1 MSADNRPPMVLD
13 ICYSQAGPCG
23 AFQWLDEV
31 KPEADGLLV
40 QAHVLKPNIASKA
53 TICDQELMINNQVAS
68 DSTANVCDFTM
79 LNPPVGKHVVKVF
92 LSDEKGRPVT
102 DGWAEAA
109 SFTME
114 GVDEFVALKVE
125 PTKLEP
131 NEILVGRD
139 WQNLSF
145 EQRGLKDELNAPVI
159 RAMDRVDTSI
169 RFDAIQSPDNSRKIR
184 TRIKMRKAAKA
195 DKIYSLIKTYEA
207 FQLWEASKKAPNT
220 IEATPKVAAEKEED
234 DWERRQGWFRKEDEN
249 N

>member
-1 MSADNRPPMVLD
+1 MSADNRPPQVLSTR
-13 ICYSQAGPCG
+13 YAQGGPTG
-23 AFQWLDEV
+23 MFQWMVEV
-31 KPEADGLLV
+31 EPETDGLLV
-40 QAHVLKPNIASKA
+40 QAHVLKPNIASKV
-53 TICDQELMINNQVAS
+53 TICDKELMAIQQVAS
-68 DSTANVCDFTM
+68 DSTANVSDFTM
-79 LNPPVGKHVVKVF
+79 LNPPAGKHAVKVF

-125 PTKLEP
+125 PTTLEP

-139 WQNLSF
+139 WQDLSF
-145 EQRGLKDELNAPVI
+145 EQRGLKDGLNAPVI

-195 DKIYSLIKTYEA
+195 DKIYSLVKTYEA
-207 FQLWEASKKAPNT
+207 FQLWEASKKAANT
-220 IEATPKVAAEKEED
+220 IEATPKVASEKEKD
-234 DWERRQGWFRKEDEN
+234 DWERRQGWFPKEDDEN
-249 N
+249 